1 MSGLNMG
8 ELKSQLLLISFLIL
22 KGNGKPR
29 TRPGVLSLFGGEE
42 GGVSG
47 ADQYFTIFQ
56 SPLDP
61 VVQM

>member
-29 TRPGVLSLFGGEE
+29 TRLDVLSLFGGEE
-42 GGVSG
+42 GGVSE